1 MILNLI
7 SQQNSFPKVL
17 LLYSDCYVTKQKTS
31 TVYYLESL
39 DYMDLMTGN
48 PISYYVYLQQTDII
62 RDKTILTSNLNT
74 TTFFT
79 IQSIVKNNLDT
90 SSRSEASLTFKVF
103 PQKNSITV
111 KYVSLSDVLS
121 VFGSYYSVFTLIASV
136 VCKMFSPIVYE
147 GDLVNSVFRFREGG
161 GNSEFENFYDDIR
174 IKKLNKKSVSNK
186 FIYHRF

>member
-161 GNSEFENFYDDIR
+161 GNSEFENFYDI
-174 IKKLNKKSVSNK
+174 ILK
-186 FIYHRF
+186 

>member
-74 TTFFT
+74 TTFS
-79 IQSIVKNNLDT
+79 QY
-90 SSRSEASLTFKVF
+90 KV
-103 PQKNSITV
+103 
-111 KYVSLSDVLS
+111 
-121 VFGSYYSVFTLIASV
+121 
-136 VCKMFSPIVYE
+136 
-147 GDLVNSVFRFREGG
+147 
-161 GNSEFENFYDDIR
+161 
-174 IKKLNKKSVSNK
+174 
-186 FIYHRF
+186 

>member
-1 MILNLI
+1 M
-7 SQQNSFPKVL
+7 
-17 LLYSDCYVTKQKTS
+17 
-31 TVYYLESL
+31 
-39 DYMDLMTGN
+39 
-48 PISYYVYLQQTDII
+48 
-62 RDKTILTSNLNT
+62 
-74 TTFFT
+74 
-79 IQSIVKNNLDT
+79 KNNLDT